1 VSTTPLPGVPD
12 TFNQVNQVSNNL
24 ASAVEKRQQ
33 TLILFPHL
41 LIGGELDPL
50 LELLPEPVLGE
61 TEGTHPTLLAR
72 YLQFRHAKGEER
84 NMYNTKRT
92 V

>member
-1 VSTTPLPGVPD
+1 LTKEIRSTDFV
-12 TFNQVNQVSNNL
+12 
-24 ASAVEKRQQ
+24 
-33 TLILFPHL
+33 PHL

-72 YLQFRHAKGEER
+72 YLQFRHAKREES
-84 NMYNTKRT
+84 NIYI
-92 V
+92 